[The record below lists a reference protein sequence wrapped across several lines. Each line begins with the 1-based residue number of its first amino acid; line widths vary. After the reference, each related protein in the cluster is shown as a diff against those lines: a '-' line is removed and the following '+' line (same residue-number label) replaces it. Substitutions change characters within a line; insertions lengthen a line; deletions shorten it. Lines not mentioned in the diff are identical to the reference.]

1 MHNKK
6 QIKLIPKVENF
17 FCPFWY
23 KFFCE
28 KVVEFCHIYILQ
40 IPQRRFSAMKE
51 KRKWIKRVYTVSG
64 VSLIMIL
71 CLCLGA
77 EFEQSM
83 RQRDENMQTVT
94 QIAVVNMDTGVIRNG
109 ELLNYAAG
117 LIRFPDTNFTY
128 TSLEMART
136 GIVNGSYAAYVII
149 PEGFSACAVSVE
161 AEPEE
166 ITIQY
171 AVNENLREDIYN
183 EIMKDIHDFEITLNA
198 NLSYMYVSAILEE
211 FHKGQDAAVT
221 IMASDE
227 KEMKLIQGID
237 AKSLIGQLELT
248 ETEYPENELEYTDLS
263 EEVEKNKEYL
273 DKINEYQQTG
283 LEQGQA
289 EFEKIKEADEVWQA
303 AFQDISATLEGI
315 EITKDEDGN
324 LVYQEGMESLG
335 QIIEEYKVVLE
346 EEKLSIMTQIGWEM
360 DEQGVGSVSG
370 NEVVYDEIDR
380 TINNRIQFF
389 NEEMETVKE
398 EIGEC
403 IGRVHVD
410 VSGNMVGMEEL
421 QDAVDKIPEFT
432 YDSKDISAGVLE
444 EWQNHMIDE
453 VLAMSIPDTEEWTNV
468 FQEEIVDRVLEEAE
482 KENEV
487 LKRQSVEA
495 AEAMNDYETV
505 IGEFDPFQ
513 FMETEQLMDYFNELN
528 SNIYDMED
536 EINESTME
544 KEEYVTALYGA
555 VLENEF
561 TLRES
566 LDQTFALTSGNV
578 ENMVEGLKQN
588 RAVMNEANTGLLLEF
603 SNQLPYTRLGKV
615 EYTRMYDFVSHPLE
629 TQDLSTEDIKAL
641 HNRNYETPVLAVLG
655 ILIFWLAAGG
665 IYYIFFLSREESKSD
680 K

>member
-1 MHNKK
+1 M
-6 QIKLIPKVENF
+6 
-17 FCPFWY
+17 
-23 KFFCE
+23 
-28 KVVEFCHIYILQ
+28 
-40 IPQRRFSAMKE
+40 
-51 KRKWIKRVYTVSG
+51 
-64 VSLIMIL
+64 
-71 CLCLGA
+71 
-77 EFEQSM
+77 
-83 RQRDENMQTVT
+83 
-94 QIAVVNMDTGVIRNG
+94 
-109 ELLNYAAG
+109 
-117 LIRFPDTNFTY
+117 
-128 TSLEMART
+128 
-136 GIVNGSYAAYVII
+136 
-149 PEGFSACAVSVE
+149 
-161 AEPEE
+161 
-166 ITIQY
+166 
-171 AVNENLREDIYN
+171 
-183 EIMKDIHDFEITLNA
+183 
-198 NLSYMYVSAILEE
+198 
-211 FHKGQDAAVT
+211 
-221 IMASDE
+221 
-227 KEMKLIQGID
+227 
-237 AKSLIGQLELT
+237 
-248 ETEYPENELEYTDLS
+248 
-263 EEVEKNKEYL
+263 
-273 DKINEYQQTG
+273 
-283 LEQGQA
+283 
-289 EFEKIKEADEVWQA
+289 
-303 AFQDISATLEGI
+303 
-315 EITKDEDGN
+315 
-324 LVYQEGMESLG
+324 
-335 QIIEEYKVVLE
+335 
-346 EEKLSIMTQIGWEM
+346 
-360 DEQGVGSVSG
+360 
-370 NEVVYDEIDR
+370 
-380 TINNRIQFF
+380 
-389 NEEMETVKE
+389 
-398 EIGEC
+398 
-403 IGRVHVD
+403 D